1 MSLYITITRN
11 HKASF
16 NLVADRVIRDGG
28 TIKIE
33 HNEKLTKKQLIEQIT
48 KLFNEEKWPHTGK
61 FSPKNEYDCKVG
73 YCSNCCQSN
82 IHYCHYFP
90 IRKYIQLTDPHFI
103 SYEG

>member
-11 HKASF
+11 HNESF
-16 NLVADRVIRDGG
+16 NLAVDRVIRNGG

-33 HNEKLTKKQLIEQIT
+33 HNKNLTKKQLIEQIT
-48 KLFNEEKWPHTGK
+48 LLFDEEKWPHTEK

-73 YCSNCCQSN
+73 YCSNCDQSD
-82 IHYCHYFP
+82 IHCHYLP
-90 IRKYIQLTDPHFI
+90 IRKYIQLTDPQFI